1 MNIVVLS
8 GKGGTGKTTIS
19 TNLSLLLKANYID
32 CDVEEPNGFIFLE
45 PENSH
50 TKAVELEVPKVN
62 RDKCNL
68 CGDCVKACQF
78 NALAKGKDKII
89 LFEKLCH
96 SCGTCG
102 LVCPMEA
109 IDFVKRPIGII
120 EEGFKDEILLKR
132 GILNIGEPMA
142 VPVLKQLLED
152 LPKGK
157 INILDSPPG
166 TSCNVVNVLHHGD
179 YAILVTEPTA
189 FGLHDL
195 KMAVKLVEDLNIP
208 YGLIVNKHH
217 DGNEFLD
224 KYIVEENI
232 NLLGSIPYSRNVAEH
247 YSKGKT
253 LLEIE
258 EIQEAFLNIVKSL
271 EEEIL

>member
-8 GKGGTGKTTIS
+8 GKGGTGKTTLS

-45 PENSH
+45 PGNLH
-50 TKAVELEVPKVN
+50 IKNVEVEIPKIN
-62 RDKCNL
+62 KDKCNL
-68 CGDCVKACQF
+68 CGACVKSCQF
-78 NALAKGKDKII
+78 NALAKGQDKII

-102 LVCPMEA
+102 LVCPRDA
-109 IDFVKRPIGII
+109 IDFVKRPTGII
-120 EEGFKDEILLKR
+120 EEGFKGDILLKR

-142 VPVLKQLLED
+142 VPVLKKLLED
-152 LPKGK
+152 LPADK

-166 TSCNVVNVLHHGD
+166 TSCNVVNVLGHGD

-195 KMAVKLVEDLNIP
+195 KMAVELVNNLNIP
-208 YGLIVNKHH
+208 YGLIINKL
-217 DGNEFLD
+217 DGGNKFLD
-224 KYIVEENI
+224 EYIGSENI
-232 NLLGSIPYSRNVAEH
+232 NLLGTIPYSRNVAEH
-247 YSKGKT
+247 YSRGET
-253 LLEIE
+253 LLKIE
-258 EIQEAFLNIVKSL
+258 EIQGPLLNIVKNL
-271 EEEIL
+271 KEGIL